1 MPTQK
6 LMTVNESETDDFTVA
21 SCEDLADQ
29 PCLEG
34 GGEWDLI
41 CGGCDN
47 TIGRRVSV
55 VLAFVSEK
63 DKPVFIRG
71 NVCGSYNTS
80 TYVIEQSE
88 LNP

>member
-6 LMTVNESETDDFTVA
+6 LTIVNVTEQDDFAVVP
-21 SCEDLADQ
+21 CRVPADQ

-41 CGGCDN
+41 CGGCDH
-47 TIGRRVSV
+47 IVGRRVSV
-55 VLAFVSEK
+55 VLAFISEK
-63 DKPVFIRG
+63 DKPVLIRC

-88 LNP
+88 LTL